1 MSNFLEDGDF
11 EKGVQ
16 CGFFTWENIK
26 LSEHDKII

>member
-16 CGFFTWENIK
+16 CGFSWENIK